1 MSTRPDDDLIN
12 LLSHWLARHVDDD
25 ELRAGL
31 TAADGDGLSP
41 RQSDAVHELQAE
53 LDAGIDRGELERVVR
68 ETLESLALG

>member
-25 ELRAGL
+25 QLRAQL
-31 TAADGDGLSP
+31 AAADADGLSGHQ
-41 RQSDAVHELQAE
+41 RTAVHELQAE
-53 LDAGIDRGELERVVR
+53 LDGGIDRGELERVVR